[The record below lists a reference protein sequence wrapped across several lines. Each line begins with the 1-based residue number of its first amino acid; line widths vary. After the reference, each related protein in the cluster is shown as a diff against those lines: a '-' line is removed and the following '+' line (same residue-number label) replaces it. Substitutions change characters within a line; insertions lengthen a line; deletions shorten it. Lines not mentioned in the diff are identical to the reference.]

1 MLKEIGLENK
11 AGVWRKHIDKIA
23 ELCCIHALDEGN
35 NCSCGL
41 TNLRP
46 GNSFV
51 SSVLAATCGFCAIC
65 FPLTIHSS

>member
-23 ELCCIHALDEGN
+23 ELCCIHSLDEGN

-41 TNLRP
+41 ANLRP
-46 GNSFV
+46 VTFFLVDLQG
-51 SSVLAATCGFCAIC
+51 ATDLNLHHE
-65 FPLTIHSS
+65 P